1 MKKNDPESWWGWGN
15 YSTLKNDPGSLFFL
29 TKKIKFNSYK
39 LLKGD
44 CRDLEKIKQHCFH
57 FNLYILLYYGKPS
70 YQYCTLLGYTLG
82 MSRHFFL

>member
-1 MKKNDPESWWGWGN
+1 MKKNDTGSWRGWGN

-44 CRDLEKIKQHCFH
+44 CRDLEKNKT
-57 FNLYILLYYGKPS
+57 
-70 YQYCTLLGYTLG
+70 TLFPFK
-82 MSRHFFL
+82 SI